1 VIFKEAKKFLK
12 PQGLLLVEHGYDQSS
27 ILSELLAHEGWQDIQ
42 IHFDLAG
49 IARALS
55 AKLR

>member
-1 VIFKEAKKFLK
+1 VIFKEAKKFLN
-12 PQGLLLVEHGYDQSS
+12 PHGLLSVEHGYDQSS
-27 ILSELLAHEGWQDIQ
+27 TLFELLKNEDYQDIQ